1 MKKQKFIAAMSGG
14 VDSTVAAALYHKI
27 GHEVIGVTLRMKP
40 QILDDKVSQSCC
52 STDDEIQAKMAADK
66 LGIEHRIIESREDF
80 YEKVLRKSWNE
91 YRVGRTP
98 NPCTVCNYL
107 VKFAQLIEYAKE
119 IGADGVITGHY
130 AKIVKNDD
138 GLYAIERGDDSN
150 KDQTYF
156 LYNLRQEQIAMVRF
170 PVGDISKNEVREIA
184 RDFEFANSEKKDSQ
198 DACFLYE
205 GHSFPESLRLLFRQ
219 NPAKGSFVDENGKVL
234 GRHEGIHNY
243 TIGQRKGLKIALGK
257 PAYVKEIDGKSRAVT
272 LTTDSDQLLKKS
284 FFVHNINYQSGIV
297 RTKPFEC
304 LIQVRYRSKA
314 VAGKVVPIGDGA
326 IANVVLDAPV
336 RAITAGQSA
345 VFYDGNTLLG
355 GGVISFDS

>member
-14 VDSTVAAALYHKI
+14 VDSTVAAALYHKM

-40 QILDDKVSQSCC
+40 QQFDSKVSQACC
-52 STDDEIQAKMAADK
+52 STDDEIQAKLAAEK
-66 LGIEHRIIESREDF
+66 LGIEHHIVESRDDF
-80 YEKVLRKSWNE
+80 YEKVLRKAWNE
-91 YRVGRTP
+91 YRIGRTP

-107 VKFAQLIEYAKE
+107 VKFAQLINYAKT

-130 AKIVKNDD
+130 AKIVKDEN
-138 GLYAIERGDDSN
+138 GIYSIQRGDDAN

-170 PVGDISKNEVREIA
+170 PVGDISKDEVREIA

-198 DACFLYE
+198 DACFLYAGE
-205 GHSFPESLRLLFRQ
+205 TFPESLRLLFRQ
-219 NPAKGSFVDENGKVL
+219 NPIKGNFVDVNGKVL

-257 PAYVKEIDGKSRAVT
+257 PAYVKEIDQQTRNIT
-272 LTTDSDQLLKKS
+272 LTVDSDDLSKDE
-284 FFVHNINYQSGIV
+284 FFVHNINYQNGAL

-314 VAGKVVPIGDGA
+314 VLGKVEPCGDGKSA
-326 IANVVLDAPV
+326 KVNLDVPV

-345 VFYDGNTLLG
+345 VFYSEKTLLG
-355 GGVISFDS
+355 GGIISFE